1 MHGSRPSPSAA
12 LSSLLIALVLTAGGL
27 TGSGGDQAWA
37 SRTATFSATDSQ
49 LPTVTIASPAAG
61 ATLGGTVTV
70 SGSASD
76 NVSLSKVELRVD
88 GNAYQL
94 ASGTSSWT
102 FSLNTSAYASGSHT
116 LLARA
121 TDASGNQAWASRTV
135 TFSSATDSQVPTVA
149 ISSPAAGATVGGT
162 VTVSGSASDNVSLS
176 KVELR
181 VDSNAYQLA
190 SGTSSWTFSLNTSAY
205 ASGSHTLLARAT
217 DASGN
222 QAWASRT
229 VTISMRDGQPGADGR
244 DREPGRRRD
253 VGGTRHRVR
262 QRLRQR
268 LPLEGGA
275 AGGRQRLPAGQRHD
289 APGRSR

>member
-1 MHGSRPSPSAA
+1 MFEVGREKAGRGDEGREPSGDSRVNRFPLGLTPSPA
-12 LSSLLIALVLTAGGL
+12 LSSLLVALVLTAGGF

-37 SRTATFSATDSQ
+37 SKTVFSANDNQ
-49 LPTVTIASPAAG
+49 APTVTIASPAAG

-94 ASGTSSWT
+94 ASGTTSWT

-135 TFSSATDSQVPTVA
+135 TFSSGTDNQAPTVA
-149 ISSPAAGATVGGT
+149 IASPAAGATLGGT
-162 VTVSGSASDNVSLS
+162 VSVSGSASDNVSLS

-181 VDSNAYQLA
+181 VDGNAYQLA
-190 SGTSSWTFSLNTSAY
+190 SGT
-205 ASGSHTLLARAT
+205 TLL
-217 DASGN
+217 
-222 QAWASRT
+222 
-229 VTISMRDGQPGADGR
+229 
-244 DREPGRRRD
+244 D
-253 VGGTRHRVR
+253 VLAEHE
-262 QRLRQR
+262 RLRERQ
-268 LPLEGGA
+268 PHA
-275 AGGRQRLPAGQRHD
+275 ARQGDRCLR
-289 APGRSR
+289 